1 MLAVAETEE
10 PTEMEFSNRLIVI
23 PGLAFRTLNGSQAPV
38 TGLLFASP
46 VYAAWK
52 L

>member
-1 MLAVAETEE
+1 VAETEE
-10 PTEMEFSNRLIVI
+10 PTGMEFSDKFIDI
-23 PGLAFRTLNGSQAPV
+23 PGLAFETLKGSQAPV

-46 VYAAWK
+46 LYDAKK